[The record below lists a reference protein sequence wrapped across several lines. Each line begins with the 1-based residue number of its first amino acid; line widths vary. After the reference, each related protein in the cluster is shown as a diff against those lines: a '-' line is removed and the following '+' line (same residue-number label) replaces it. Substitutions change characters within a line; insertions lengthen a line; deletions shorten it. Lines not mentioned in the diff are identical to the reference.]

1 MSGNTLRGAVKNGIR
16 LSYSKNP
23 LGVRTSNNSGGQ
35 TTSGS
40 STPSQAQ
47 QFAQVPN
54 NAGQYQQGPQSAG
67 SESFLSRS
75 ADDFSGHQQQQQ
87 QHRLPTS
94 ILRRDS
100 TLSPTSPT
108 YSSGNANSYFA
119 SPPPRFYS
127 AGSPTGTTQLTG
139 ASTAFVPRAS
149 AAAAAAANGFG
160 GYGASAGGGFSP
172 FGMPFGSG
180 EQLGSFGQPM
190 LHQHQSY
197 TQHSIPEGQFPQQ
210 QQQQQQQPDE

>member
-47 QFAQVPN
+47 QFAQVMN

-75 ADDFSGHQQQQQ
+75 GDDYNGHQQ
-87 QHRLPTS
+87 QHRLPTA

-108 YSSGNANSYFA
+108 YSGNGNNFFA
-119 SPPPRFYS
+119 SPPPRFYTAS
-127 AGSPTGTTQLTG
+127 SPTGTQLTG

-149 AAAAAAANGFG
+149 VAANGFG
-160 GYGASAGGGFSP
+160 AYGASAGGSFSP
-172 FGMPFGSG
+172 FGMPFASG
-180 EQLGSFGQPM
+180 EQVSPFGQPM
-190 LHQHQSY
+190 LHQQQSY
-197 TQHSIPEGQFPQQ
+197 NQHSIPEGQLSQQQQ